1 MNSTWK
7 LVVRS
12 FKGRPPT
19 EGRAHVEKTILE
31 ASGLP
36 LKLREARHR
45 LFIVTTNV
53 SKGTPAVIE
62 GESGFV
68 CLIALDDLVD
78 IVMDPAP
85 TLRDVMRE
93 AGLKGYD

>member
-7 LVVRS
+7 LVVRT
-12 FKGRPPT
+12 FKGRPPP
-19 EGRAHVEKTILE
+19 EGRARVEQTILE
-31 ASGLP
+31 ASGIP

-62 GESGFV
+62 GENGFV
-68 CLIALDDLVD
+68 CLIALDDLVE
-78 IVMDPAP
+78 IVLDPAP
-85 TLRDVMRE
+85 TLRDVMRD
-93 AGLKGYD
+93 AGVKGHN